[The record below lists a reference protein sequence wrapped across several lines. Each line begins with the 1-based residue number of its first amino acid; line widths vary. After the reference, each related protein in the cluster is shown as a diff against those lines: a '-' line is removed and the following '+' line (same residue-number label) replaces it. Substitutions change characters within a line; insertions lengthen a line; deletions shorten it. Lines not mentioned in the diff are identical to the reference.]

1 MIVTVMETYT
11 QMNMDYVRV
20 IIADAKEHIKKKK
33 ITAQICH
40 TKTRLNKNNGS

>member
-20 IIADAKEHIKKKK
+20 IIADAKEHIKKKR
-33 ITAQICH
+33 IMGMICPM
-40 TKTRLNKNNGS
+40 KMK